1 MLSKKNQAKFLPTP
15 ELMDVYLK
23 DEQYI
28 NSFNVL
34 DRNVFFELKS
44 LITPKEKR
52 SEIQAEFDT
61 KMPEYMMYLW
71 SKKFSD
77 DVCLRINLDCYAQ
90 GNFDK
95 KFTIYAKNNGY
106 NKDTDFFDVKYS
118 KKLQSEV
125 LMVKTA
131 EGYDL
136 LYSAV
141 YGYNDFFSRE
151 RERCFKNEVY
161 GMGVYEELAPIP
173 VQSLFVIKDVCSNQL
188 KEYDLC
194 PMKKGTS
201 K

>member
-52 SEIQAEFDT
+52 SEIQAAFDT
-61 KMPEYMMYLW
+61 QMPEYMMYLW

-95 KFTIYAKNNGY
+95 KFTIYAEENGY
-106 NKDTDFFDVKYS
+106 TRDSDFFDVKYS

-141 YGYNDFFSRE
+141 CDYIDFFAQE
-151 RERCFKNEVY
+151 R
-161 GMGVYEELAPIP
+161 
-173 VQSLFVIKDVCSNQL
+173 
-188 KEYDLC
+188 
-194 PMKKGTS
+194 
-201 K
+201 

>member
-1 MLSKKNQAKFLPTP
+1 MLSKENQTKFLSTP

-28 NSFNVL
+28 KSFNAL
-34 DRNVFFELKS
+34 DKVEFFKLKY
-44 LITPKEKR
+44 IIAPKEKR
-52 SEIQAEFDT
+52 PEILAEFNA
-61 KMPEYMMYLW
+61 KMPEYIMYLW

-95 KFTIYAKNNGY
+95 KFTIYAEENGY
-106 NKDTDFFDVKYS
+106 SRDTDFFDVKYS

-125 LMVKTA
+125 LMVRTA

-141 YGYNDFFSRE
+141 CDYIDFFAQE
-151 RERCFKNEVY
+151 RETCFKNEVY
-161 GMGVYEELAPIP
+161 GMDVYKELAPVP
-173 VQSLFVIKDVCSNQL
+173 VQSLFVIKDVSSNQL
-188 KEYDLC
+188 KEYNLC
-194 PMKKGTS
+194 SMKKGAS

>member
-1 MLSKKNQAKFLPTP
+1 MLSKENQTKFLPTP
-15 ELMDVYLK
+15 ELMNVYLT
-23 DEQYI
+23 DEAYI
-28 NSFNVL
+28 NSFNVV
-34 DRNVFFELKS
+34 DRNVFFELKCI
-44 LITPKEKR
+44 ITPKEKR
-52 SEIQAEFDT
+52 SELQAEFDA

-77 DVCLRINLDCYAQ
+77 DVYLRINLDCYAQ

-95 KFTIYAKNNGY
+95 KFTIYAKENGY
-106 NKDTDFFDVKYS
+106 TRDTGFFDVKYS

-141 YGYNDFFSRE
+141 CGYDDFFAQE
-151 RERCFKNEVY
+151 RETCFKNQVY
-161 GMGVYEELAPIP
+161 GMDVYKELAPIP
-173 VQSLFVIKDVCSNQL
+173 VRSLFVSKDVCSNQL
-188 KEYDLC
+188 KEYNLC
-194 PMKKGTS
+194 SVKKSTS

>member
-1 MLSKKNQAKFLPTP
+1 MLSKENQTKFLPTP
-15 ELMDVYLK
+15 ELMSVYLK

-44 LITPKEKR
+44 LIAPKGKR
-52 SEIQAEFDT
+52 SEIQAEFDA

-77 DVCLRINLDCYAQ
+77 DVYLRINLDCYAQ

-95 KFTIYAKNNGY
+95 KFTIYAKRDGY
-106 NKDTDFFDVKYS
+106 TRDTGFFDVKYS

-131 EGYDL
+131 NGYDL
-136 LYSAV
+136 LYSAIC
-141 YGYNDFFSRE
+141 GYNDFFARE
-151 RERCFKNEVY
+151 RETCFKNEVY
-161 GMGVYEELAPIP
+161 GIGVYEELAPIP

-194 PMKKGTS
+194 SMKKGTS